1 MNALSLLPAR
11 AKFPLYGII
20 VAMKISFVVPIYN
33 EEKGFR
39 DFYTKMLLPELEK
52 IKYDYELILV
62 DDGSSD
68 GSLKIV
74 QDLAEK
80 DRHIKVLRFSRNFG
94 KEIALTAGIREA
106 VGDAIL
112 TMDADG
118 QQPPKLIHD
127 FIKKWEDGG
136 EIVIGVRGKF
146 EKHGFVAKLGSKCFY
161 KILRAM
167 GVKDT
172 VPGST
177 DFRIIDRC
185 VADEYNKL
193 TEHGRITRG
202 LMDWMGF
209 KKVYID
215 YVYGNRL
222 AGKPS
227 YNFRKLFQLAINSF
241 VSLSSTPLVLFGW
254 LGVLITVASFVLGV
268 FVIIE
273 EFIMADPLQLRWT
286 GTTCL
291 SIFITFLI
299 GLVLISQSITALYIS
314 HIHAEAQGR
323 PLYIV
328 DRKNSRNLNE
338 RNNKKS

>member
-1 MNALSLLPAR
+1 
-11 AKFPLYGII
+11 
-20 VAMKISFVVPIYN
+20 MKISFVIPIYN

-39 DFYTKMLLPELEK
+39 EFYTKMLLPELK
-52 IKYDYELILV
+52 KVNHDYELILV
-62 DDGSSD
+62 NDGSSD
-68 GSLKIV
+68 GSLKVI
-74 QDLAEK
+74 QELAEK
-80 DRHIKVLRFSRNFG
+80 DEHIKVLCFSRNFG
-94 KEIALTAGIREA
+94 KEVALTAGIREA
-106 VGDAIL
+106 DGDAIM

-118 QQPPKLIHD
+118 QQPPKLIHE

-146 EKHGFVAKLGSKCFY
+146 EKHGFIAKLGSKMFY
-161 KILRAM
+161 KILRFM

-209 KKVYID
+209 RKEYID

-227 YNFRKLFQLAINSF
+227 YNFKKLFQLAIDSF
-241 VSLSSTPLVLFGW
+241 VSLSSTPLIIFGW
-254 LGVLITVASFVLGV
+254 IGVFITFASLILGI

-273 EFIMADPLQLRWT
+273 EFIMGDPMQLRWT

-314 HIHAEAQGR
+314 HIHTEAQGR
-323 PLYIV
+323 PLYII

-338 RNNKKS
+338 RKAKKA

>member
-1 MNALSLLPAR
+1 
-11 AKFPLYGII
+11 
-20 VAMKISFVVPIYN
+20 MKISFVIPVYN
-33 EEKGFR
+33 EEKGFGQ
-39 DFYTKMLLPELEK
+39 FYEKMLLPELK
-52 IKYDYELILV
+52 KLKYDYELILV
-62 DDGSSD
+62 NDGSTD
-68 GSLKIV
+68 GSLQVI
-74 QDLAEK
+74 QELSEK
-80 DRHIKVLRFSRNFG
+80 DNHIKVLCFSRNFG
-94 KEIALTAGIREA
+94 KEVALTAGIREA
-106 VGDAIL
+106 VGDAVL

-118 QQPPKLIHD
+118 QQPPKLIHE

-136 EIVIGVRGKF
+136 EIVIGVRGRY
-146 EKHGFVAKLGSKCFY
+146 EKHGLIAKMGSKLFY
-161 KILRAM
+161 KILGMM

-227 YNFRKLFQLAINSF
+227 YNFKKLFQLAIDSF
-241 VSLSSTPLVLFGW
+241 VSLSSTPLIIFGW
-254 LGVLITVASFVLGV
+254 IGVLITILSFILGV

-273 EFIMADPLQLRWT
+273 EFILGDPIGLKWT

-299 GLVLISQSITALYIS
+299 GLVLISQSIVALYIS

-323 PLYIV
+323 PLYII
-328 DRKNSRNLNE
+328 DHKNSRNLNE
-338 RNNKKS
+338 RKAKKAKESASN

>member
-1 MNALSLLPAR
+1 
-11 AKFPLYGII
+11 
-20 VAMKISFVVPIYN
+20 
-33 EEKGFR
+33 
-39 DFYTKMLLPELEK
+39 
-52 IKYDYELILV
+52 
-62 DDGSSD
+62 
-68 GSLKIV
+68 
-74 QDLAEK
+74 
-80 DRHIKVLRFSRNFG
+80 
-94 KEIALTAGIREA
+94 
-106 VGDAIL
+106 
-112 TMDADG
+112 
-118 QQPPKLIHD
+118 
-127 FIKKWEDGG
+127 
-136 EIVIGVRGKF
+136 
-146 EKHGFVAKLGSKCFY
+146 
-161 KILRAM
+161 M

-328 DRKNSRNLNE
+328 DRKNSINLNE
-338 RNNKKS
+338 RNNRKS

>member
-1 MNALSLLPAR
+1 M
-11 AKFPLYGII
+11 K
-20 VAMKISFVVPIYN
+20 KISFVIPIYN

-39 DFYTKMLLPELEK
+39 EFYDTMLLPELKK
-52 IKYDYELILV
+52 IKYEYDLLLV
-62 DDGSSD
+62 NDGSKD
-68 GSLKIV
+68 DSLKII

-80 DRHIKVLRFSRNFG
+80 DKHIKVVAFSRNFG

-106 VGDAIL
+106 DGDAIF

-127 FIKKWEDGG
+127 FIRKWEDGN
-136 EIVIGVRGKF
+136 EIVIGVRGKY
-146 EKHGFVAKLGSKCFY
+146 EKHGLVAKIGSKLFY
-161 KILRAM
+161 KMLGMM

-177 DFRIIDRC
+177 DFRLIDRC

-209 KKVYID
+209 KKTYID

-222 AGKPS
+222 VGKPS
-227 YNFRKLFQLAINSF
+227 YNFSKLFHLAIDSF
-241 VSLSSTPLVLFGW
+241 ISLSSTPLIIFGW
-254 LGVLITVASFVLGV
+254 IGAFITIVSFILGV
-268 FVIIE
+268 FVVIE
-273 EFIMADPLQLRWT
+273 EFIMGDPIGLGWS

-291 SIFITFLI
+291 SVFISFLV
-299 GLVLISQSITALYIS
+299 GLVLVSQAITALYIS

-323 PLYIV
+323 PLYII
-328 DRKNSRNLNE
+328 DRKNSRNL
-338 RNNKKS
+338 

>member
-1 MNALSLLPAR
+1 M
-11 AKFPLYGII
+11 KFYEDL
-20 VAMKISFVVPIYN
+20 
-33 EEKGFR
+33 
-39 DFYTKMLLPELEK
+39 LLPELKK

-62 DDGSSD
+62 NDGSKD
-68 GSLKIV
+68 KSLEII
-74 QDLAEK
+74 QDVAEK
-80 DRHIKVLRFSRNFG
+80 DKHVKVLCFSRNFG
-94 KEIALTAGIREA
+94 KEVALTAGIREA
-106 VGDAIL
+106 SGDAVM

-118 QQPPKLIHD
+118 QQPPKLIHE
-127 FIKKWEDGG
+127 FIQKWEDGG

-146 EKHGFVAKLGSKCFY
+146 EKHGFIAKTGSKLFY
-161 KILRAM
+161 KILNGM

-177 DFRIIDRC
+177 DFRLIDRC

-215 YVYGNRL
+215 YIYGNRL

-227 YNFRKLFQLAINSF
+227 YNFKKLFQLAIDSF
-241 VSLSSTPLVLFGW
+241 VSLSTTPLVIFGW
-254 LGVLITVASFVLGV
+254 IGSFITLASLILGIFVL
-268 FVIIE
+268 IE
-273 EFIMADPLQLRWT
+273 EFAMGDPMQLKWT

-299 GLVLISQSITALYIS
+299 GLVLTSQAITALYIS

-323 PLYIV
+323 PLYII
-328 DRKNSRNLNE
+328 DRKNSRNLDAGKT
-338 RNNKKS
+338 KKA

>member
-1 MNALSLLPAR
+1 
-11 AKFPLYGII
+11 
-20 VAMKISFVVPIYN
+20 MKISFVIPVYN
-33 EEKGFR
+33 EEKGFSQ
-39 DFYTKMLLPELEK
+39 FYEKMLLPELK
-52 IKYDYELILV
+52 KLNYDYELILV
-62 DDGSSD
+62 NDGSTD
-68 GSLKIV
+68 KSLQIIQKIS
-74 QDLAEK
+74 EK
-80 DRHIKVLRFSRNFG
+80 DNHVKVLCFSRNFG
-94 KEIALTAGIREA
+94 KEVALTAGIREA
-106 VGDAIL
+106 TGDAIL

-118 QQPPKLIHD
+118 QQPPKLIHE
-127 FIKKWEDGG
+127 FIKKWEEGG
-136 EIVIGVRGKF
+136 EIIIGVRGRY
-146 EKHGFVAKLGSKCFY
+146 EKHGLIAKIGSKLFY
-161 KILRAM
+161 KILGMM

-185 VADEYNKL
+185 VADEYNRL

-215 YVYGNRL
+215 YIYGNRL

-227 YNFRKLFQLAINSF
+227 YNFKKLFQLAIDSF
-241 VSLSSTPLVLFGW
+241 VSLSSAPLIIFGW
-254 LGVLITVASFVLGV
+254 IGAFITVASLILGI

-273 EFIMADPLQLRWT
+273 EFIMGDPMQLKWT

-299 GLVLISQSITALYIS
+299 GLVLISQSIIALYIS

-323 PLYIV
+323 PLYII
-328 DRKNSRNLNE
+328 DHKNSRNLNE
-338 RNNKKS
+338 RKAKKAKESTSN

>member
-1 MNALSLLPAR
+1 
-11 AKFPLYGII
+11 
-20 VAMKISFVVPIYN
+20 MKISFVVPIYN

-52 IKYDYELILV
+52 VRYDYELILV

-68 GSLKIV
+68 GSLKII

-80 DRHIKVLRFSRNFG
+80 DKRIKVLRFSRNFG
-94 KEIALTAGIREA
+94 KEVALTAGIREA
-106 VGDAIL
+106 IGNAVL

-118 QQPPKLIHD
+118 QQPPKLIHE
-127 FIKKWEDGG
+127 FIRKWEEGG
-136 EIVIGVRGKF
+136 EIVIGRRGKF
-146 EKHGFVAKLGSKCFY
+146 EKHGFIAKLGSKCFY
-161 KILRAM
+161 KILRMM

-185 VADEYNKL
+185 VVDEYNKL

-215 YVYGNRL
+215 YTYGNRL
-222 AGKPS
+222 AGRPS

-254 LGVLITVASFVLGV
+254 IGALITVASLILGI

-338 RNNKKS
+338 GKTKKS

>member
-1 MNALSLLPAR
+1 
-11 AKFPLYGII
+11 
-20 VAMKISFVVPIYN
+20 MKISFVIPVYN
-33 EEKGFR
+33 EEKGFSQ
-39 DFYTKMLLPELEK
+39 FYEKMLLPELK
-52 IKYDYELILV
+52 KLNYDYELILV
-62 DDGSSD
+62 NDGSTD
-68 GSLKIV
+68 KSLQIIQKIS
-74 QDLAEK
+74 EK
-80 DRHIKVLRFSRNFG
+80 DNHVKVLCFSRNFG
-94 KEIALTAGIREA
+94 KEVALTAGIREA
-106 VGDAIL
+106 TGDAIL

-118 QQPPKLIHD
+118 QQPPKLIHE
-127 FIKKWEDGG
+127 FIKKWEEGG
-136 EIVIGVRGKF
+136 EIVIGVRGRY
-146 EKHGFVAKLGSKCFY
+146 EKHGLIAKIGSKLFY
-161 KILRAM
+161 KILGMM

-185 VADEYNKL
+185 VADEYNRL

-215 YVYGNRL
+215 YIYGNRL

-227 YNFRKLFQLAINSF
+227 YNFKKLFQLAIDSF
-241 VSLSSTPLVLFGW
+241 VSLSSAPLIIFAWIGAF
-254 LGVLITVASFVLGV
+254 ITVASLILGI

-273 EFIMADPLQLRWT
+273 EFIMGDPMQLKWT

-299 GLVLISQSITALYIS
+299 GLVLISQSIIALYIS

-323 PLYIV
+323 PLYII
-328 DRKNSRNLNE
+328 DHKNSRYLNE
-338 RNNKKS
+338 RKAKKAKESTSN

>member
-1 MNALSLLPAR
+1 
-11 AKFPLYGII
+11 
-20 VAMKISFVVPIYN
+20 MKISFVVPIYN

-52 IKYDYELILV
+52 VKYDYELILV

-68 GSLKIV
+68 GSLKII

-80 DRHIKVLRFSRNFG
+80 DKRIKVLRFSRNFG

-106 VGDAIL
+106 IGNAVL

-118 QQPPKLIHD
+118 QQPPKLIHE
-127 FIKKWEDGG
+127 FIQKWEEGG
-136 EIVIGVRGKF
+136 EIVIGRRGKF
-146 EKHGFVAKLGSKCFY
+146 EKHGFIAKLGSKCFY
-161 KILRAM
+161 KILRMM

-185 VADEYNKL
+185 VVDEYNKL

-215 YVYGNRL
+215 YTYGNRL
-222 AGKPS
+222 AGRPS

-254 LGVLITVASFVLGV
+254 IGALITVTSLILGI

-328 DRKNSRNLNE
+328 DHKNSRNLNE
-338 RNNKKS
+338 GKTKKS

>member
-1 MNALSLLPAR
+1 
-11 AKFPLYGII
+11 
-20 VAMKISFVVPIYN
+20 MKISFVIPIYN
-33 EEKGFR
+33 EEKGFLK
-39 DFYTKMLLPELEK
+39 FYNSLLLPELK
-52 IKYDYELILV
+52 KLKHDYDVILV
-62 DDGSSD
+62 DDGSRD
-68 GSLKIV
+68 KSLEII
-74 QDLAEK
+74 QDLAAK
-80 DRHIKVLRFSRNFG
+80 DKHVKVLAFSRNFG
-94 KEIALTAGIREA
+94 KEVALTAGIREA
-106 VGDAIL
+106 DGDAIL

-118 QQPPKLIHD
+118 QQPPKLIHE
-127 FIKKWEDGG
+127 FVKKWEEGG
-136 EIVIGVRGKF
+136 EIVIGVRGKY
-146 EKHGFVAKLGSKCFY
+146 EKHGLIAKLGSKLFY
-161 KILRAM
+161 MLLGLM

-177 DFRIIDRC
+177 DFRLIDRC

-227 YNFRKLFQLAINSF
+227 YNFNKLFHLAIDSF
-241 VSLSSTPLVLFGW
+241 ISLSATPLVIFGW
-254 LGVLITVASFVLGV
+254 IGAFITFASLVLGI

-273 EFIMADPLQLRWT
+273 QFIIGDPMGLNWT

-291 SIFITFLI
+291 SIFISFLV
-299 GLVLISQSITALYIS
+299 GLVLVSQAITALYIS
-314 HIHAEAQGR
+314 HIHAETQAR

-328 DRKNSRNLNE
+328 DRKNSRNL
-338 RNNKKS
+338 KK

>member
-1 MNALSLLPAR
+1 
-11 AKFPLYGII
+11 
-20 VAMKISFVVPIYN
+20 MKISFVIPVYN
-33 EEKGFR
+33 EEKGFSQ
-39 DFYTKMLLPELEK
+39 FYEKMLLPELK
-52 IKYDYELILV
+52 KLNYDYELILV
-62 DDGSSD
+62 NDGSTD
-68 GSLKIV
+68 KSLQIIQKIS
-74 QDLAEK
+74 EK
-80 DRHIKVLRFSRNFG
+80 DNHVKVLCFSRNFG
-94 KEIALTAGIREA
+94 KEVALTAGIREA
-106 VGDAIL
+106 AGDAIL

-118 QQPPKLIHD
+118 QQPPKLIHE
-127 FIKKWEDGG
+127 FIKKWEEGG
-136 EIVIGVRGKF
+136 EIIIGVRGRY
-146 EKHGFVAKLGSKCFY
+146 EKHGLIAKIGSKLFY
-161 KILRAM
+161 KILGMM

-185 VADEYNKL
+185 VADEYNRL

-215 YVYGNRL
+215 YIYGNRL

-227 YNFRKLFQLAINSF
+227 YNFKKLFQLAIDSF
-241 VSLSSTPLVLFGW
+241 VSLSSAPLIIFGW
-254 LGVLITVASFVLGV
+254 IGAFITVASLILGI

-273 EFIMADPLQLRWT
+273 EFIMGDPMQLKWT

-299 GLVLISQSITALYIS
+299 GLVLISQSIIALYIS

-323 PLYIV
+323 PLYII
-328 DRKNSRNLNE
+328 DHKNSRNLNE
-338 RNNKKS
+338 RKAKKAKESTSN

>member
-1 MNALSLLPAR
+1 MTL
-11 AKFPLYGII
+11 
-20 VAMKISFVVPIYN
+20 SFVIPVYN

-39 DFYTKMLLPELEK
+39 KFYEKLLLPELKK

-62 DDGSSD
+62 NDGSKD
-68 GSLKIV
+68 KSLEVI
-74 QDLAEK
+74 QDIAEHDK
-80 DRHIKVLRFSRNFG
+80 HVKVLCFSRNFG
-94 KEIALTAGIREA
+94 KEVALTAGIREA
-106 VGDAIL
+106 VGDAVMTI
-112 TMDADG
+112 DADG
-118 QQPPKLIHD
+118 QQPPELIHE

-136 EIVIGVRGKF
+136 EIIIGVRGKF
-146 EKHGFVAKLGSKCFY
+146 EKHGFIAKTGSKLFY
-161 KILRAM
+161 KILNGM

-177 DFRIIDRC
+177 DFRLIDRC

-215 YVYGNRL
+215 YIYGNRL

-227 YNFRKLFQLAINSF
+227 YDFKKLFQLAIDSF
-241 VSLSSTPLVLFGW
+241 VSLSTTPLVVFGW
-254 LGVLITVASFVLGV
+254 IGSFITIASLILGIFVL
-268 FVIIE
+268 IE
-273 EFIMADPLQLRWT
+273 EFAMGDPMQLKWT

-299 GLVLISQSITALYIS
+299 GLVLTSQAITALYIS

-323 PLYIV
+323 PLYII
-328 DRKNSRNLNE
+328 DRKNSRNLHE
-338 RNNKKS
+338 GKTKKATESSRN